1 MRKISIKPIGLI
13 SLVILLLLILIIVF
27 FFPHFIN
34 KKPDTETPFVKP
46 RFAYKINLE
55 NLDIQYG
62 KVTTNQNLAA
72 ILSPYI
78 SAQLIDRIARTT
90 TGLFDVRKIKAGHSY
105 ARIVK
110 KDSTRKTL
118 YFIYEIN
125 EIEFIV
131 YDFCDTLKVFK
142 DKKKVAK
149 RIKTAKGQINSSL
162 WNAFSE
168 GKLDMNLGMNMADV
182 YAWTVDFYGL
192 QKGDGFKVIYEEV
205 LVDSIPIGADRILA
219 SVFTSNGKDYY
230 AFYFEQ
236 SGKGDYFEDKAQSL
250 RRSFLKAPLKFSR
263 ISSRFTKSRMHP
275 ILRIA
280 RPHFGVDYAA
290 PRGTP
295 VVSLGDGRVVS
306 AGWHGGYGR
315 LISIRHNTVYTTS
328 YAHLSKIESRI
339 KPGAHVSQGEVIGY
353 VGSSGLSTGAH
364 LDFRVY
370 KNGSPTDPLKMESP
384 PAKPV
389 ETVNIPNYQKLVSRM
404 KLQLDSIH

>member
-370 KNGSPTDPLKMESP
+370 KKWKSDRSFKNGIASGKTC
-384 PAKPV
+384 
-389 ETVNIPNYQKLVSRM
+389 
-404 KLQLDSIH
+404 

>member
-1 MRKISIKPIGLI
+1 MNKISIKPIGLL
-13 SLVILLLLILIIVF
+13 SLVILLLLILVIVF
-27 FFPHFIN
+27 FFPHFT
-34 KKPDTETPFVKP
+34 KKPTIETPPAKP
-46 RFAYKINLE
+46 RFAYKINIE

-62 KVTTNQNLAA
+62 KVANNQNLAA

-90 TGLFDVRKIKAGHSY
+90 TGLFDVRKMKAGHPY
-105 ARIVK
+105 ARIFNR
-110 KDSTRKTL
+110 DSTRKTL

-131 YDFCDTLKVFK
+131 YDFRDTLKVFK
-142 DKKKVAK
+142 DKKKVAT

-168 GKLDMNLGMNMADV
+168 GNLDMNLGMNMADV

-230 AFYFEQ
+230 AFYFSQ
-236 SGKGDYFEDKAQSL
+236 SGKGDYFDEHAQSL

-263 ISSRFTKSRMHP
+263 ISSRFTRSRMHP

-295 VVSLGDGRVVS
+295 VVALGDGRVTE
-306 AGWHGGYGR
+306 AGWRGGFGR
-315 LISIRHNTVYTTS
+315 LISIRHNTIYSTS
-328 YAHLSKIESRI
+328 YAHLSRIESRI
-339 KPGAHVSQGEVIGY
+339 KSGAHVSQGEVIGY

-389 ETVNIPNYQKLVSRM
+389 EAVNIPNYQKLVSRM
-404 KLQLDSIH
+404 KLQLDSIR